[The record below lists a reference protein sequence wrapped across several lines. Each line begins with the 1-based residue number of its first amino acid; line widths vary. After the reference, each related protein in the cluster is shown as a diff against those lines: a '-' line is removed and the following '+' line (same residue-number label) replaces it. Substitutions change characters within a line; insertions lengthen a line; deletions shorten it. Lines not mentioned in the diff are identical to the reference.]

1 MAELKQ
7 VEIARLAGV
16 SQATVSRVLKGDP
29 QVNAEMRERV
39 LAVVQQLGYVPDA
52 RAQSLRSQR
61 TRLLG
66 LVIHR
71 DPDAL
76 AGDPF
81 FSALIAMIVEQAGR
95 YDYHFCVD
103 TARTARSQ
111 RAIYEELLRTRRV
124 DGLILVESETHD
136 QAHRATQSRGV
147 PLRADWAVRA

>member
-1 MAELKQ
+1 MADLKQ
-7 VEIARLAGV
+7 AEIAKLAGV

-71 DPDAL
+71 AL
-76 AGDPF
+76 RRAG
-81 FSALIAMIVEQAGR
+81 GR
-95 YDYHFCVD
+95 PV
-103 TARTARSQ
+103 
-111 RAIYEELLRTRRV
+111 L
-124 DGLILVESETHD
+124 
-136 QAHRATQSRGV
+136 
-147 PLRADWAVRA
+147 

>member
-71 DPDAL
+71 DPRR
-76 AGDPF
+76 AG
-81 FSALIAMIVEQAGR
+81 GR
-95 YDYHFCVD
+95 PV
-103 TARTARSQ
+103 
-111 RAIYEELLRTRRV
+111 L
-124 DGLILVESETHD
+124 
-136 QAHRATQSRGV
+136 
-147 PLRADWAVRA
+147 

>member
-1 MAELKQ
+1 MADLKQ
-7 VEIARLAGV
+7 AEIAKLAGV

-71 DPDAL
+71 DARR
-76 AGDPF
+76 AG
-81 FSALIAMIVEQAGR
+81 GR
-95 YDYHFCVD
+95 PV
-103 TARTARSQ
+103 
-111 RAIYEELLRTRRV
+111 L
-124 DGLILVESETHD
+124 
-136 QAHRATQSRGV
+136 
-147 PLRADWAVRA
+147 

>member
-1 MAELKQ
+1 MADLKQ
-7 VEIARLAGV
+7 AEIAKLAGV

-71 DPDAL
+71 AP
-76 AGDPF
+76 
-81 FSALIAMIVEQAGR
+81 
-95 YDYHFCVD
+95 
-103 TARTARSQ
+103 
-111 RAIYEELLRTRRV
+111 TRW
-124 DGLILVESETHD
+124 
-136 QAHRATQSRGV
+136 RATRSLAR
-147 PLRADWAVRA
+147 